1 MKLMPL
7 EAARACAP
15 KGSGGHPKVIR
26 DHASPG
32 SEASQVVQNFSA
44 LSEEA
49 QQDLIN
55 FLRAL

>member
-1 MKLMPL
+1 
-7 EAARACAP
+7 
-15 KGSGGHPKVIR
+15 VIR